1 MGQDF
6 GTTSGLKLGLKR
18 VRIIVKLMFKLWVKI
33 QDQICAQNDEGQ
45 NPGLFK
51 VCKELER

>member
-1 MGQDF
+1 LGQDF